1 MAKNTD
7 KTKKK
12 PQKRNKNSASMED
25 LQRTQELQRLREVQ
39 HAQELQHAQERQQA
53 QELQRTQKVSR
64 KSQASGKVSG
74 KVSGQPTGKASAPV
88 RATANRPVAATPG
101 ARAFAE
107 EQTVDTAATV
117 SFDGSAGSA
126 GVKRSSQPN
135 KQSKPHRPSKSN
147 KATGQ
152 TVHRRKPTHR
162 PGMSAVIP
170 DVEKPSPEED
180 FSTKATVSFYDDPSQ
195 EAVDEA
201 PFDPYAAADAAF
213 EAGYAGDEDFESKK
227 TQAFDDEDPAATKAQ
242 SGASP
247 AGSNSGN
254 AVAKSASGVTTAM
267 PGVGAPP
274 KPAHPSLRYRLA
286 SVALGKKAAVSSD
299 DPYAQQKEAKPS
311 GRSIVM
317 PTGSKTDAVKN
328 IVEAVGEKRPTLS
341 RGRVISIV
349 VWSLIGLLLLL
360 TLLFCW
366 NRWWRYDDVL
376 DVQGTWSANNSNTD
390 IILNDTYMQLTDDV
404 LYTYEIDP
412 FSKTIKY
419 EFGTSKGEG
428 RYRFS
433 FDRNELII
441 TDGDYS
447 WFSTLQEDIPWTL
460 DTLWKN
466 LTKTPQRSPLGD
478 ENVSV
483 LKRVSRDTALTK
495 TPKTDEELAAWRQE
509 TREAEAKAEEEALA
523 SGGITIL
530 NVTEGVPIEKPSEK
544 AQDGENAGTGTD
556 VTAGADTGTADT
568 TTDTWQD
575 PNATWDDGSTWQDP
589 TYDQSWDSGYDTG
602 YDQSYDTGYDTSWDT
617 GYDQTY
623 DYGYD
628 QGYTGGYDQSYD
640 YGYDQSYDTGYDAGY
655 DQGYDQTYDAGA
667 TGYDTTGDQTG
678 ATGY

>member
-12 PQKRNKNSASMED
+12 PQKRNKNSVSMEE
-25 LQRTQELQRLREVQ
+25 LQRIQEMLRTQEASRTQELQYTQEMLRNN
-39 HAQELQHAQERQQA
+39 
-53 QELQRTQKVSR
+53 
-64 KSQASGKVSG
+64 QASGKV
-74 KVSGQPTGKASAPV
+74 SAPV
-88 RATANRPVAATPG
+88 RATANRTVTAMPG
-101 ARAFAE
+101 ARAFAAE
-107 EQTVDTAATV
+107 KSTVDTGATA
-117 SFDGSAGSA
+117 SFDSASGSA
-126 GVKRSSQPN
+126 GVKRPSQP
-135 KQSKPHRPSKSN
+135 SKPSKPIRPSKSN
-147 KATGQ
+147 KPTGQ
-152 TVHRRKPTHR
+152 TIHRRKPTHR

-170 DVEKPSPEED
+170 DVEKPSSEED
-180 FSTKATVSFYDDPSQ
+180 FSTKPTVSFYDNAQPGTG
-195 EAVDEA
+195 ENEV
-201 PFDPYAAADAAF
+201 FDPYAAADAAF
-213 EAGYAGDEDFESKK
+213 EAGYADDEDFESKK
-227 TQAFDDEDPAATKAQ
+227 TQAFGEEDFGASNPSA
-242 SGASP
+242 GASP
-247 AGSNSGN
+247 AGGVSGN
-254 AVAKSASGVTTAM
+254 GSGSAPGNAAGNTAVPPT
-267 PGVGAPP
+267 APP

-299 DPYAQQKEAKPS
+299 DPYAQQKNAQPT

-341 RGRVISIV
+341 RGRIISIV

-460 DTLWKN
+460 ETLWMN

-483 LKRVSRDTALTK
+483 LKRVSRDTTLTK

-509 TREAEAKAEEEALA
+509 AREAEAKAEEEAL
-523 SGGITIL
+523 SGGGITVL
-530 NVTEGVPIEKPSEK
+530 NVTEGVPIEKPSEDAK
-544 AQDGENAGTGTD
+544 SNETG
-556 VTAGADTGTADT
+556 GADTGAGSDVGTGTVDT
-568 TTDTWQD
+568 STDTWQD

-589 TYDQSWDSGYDTG
+589 TYDQSWDQGYDTG
-602 YDQSYDTGYDTSWDT
+602 YDQTYDQGYDTSWDT

-628 QGYTGGYDQSYD
+628 QGY
-640 YGYDQSYDTGYDAGY
+640 DTGYDATYDQTY
-655 DQGYDQTYDAGA
+655 DQGYDTTWDTGTYDQGYEQTYDGGA
-667 TGYDTTGDQTG
+667 VGYDTAGDKT
-678 ATGY
+678 AAGY